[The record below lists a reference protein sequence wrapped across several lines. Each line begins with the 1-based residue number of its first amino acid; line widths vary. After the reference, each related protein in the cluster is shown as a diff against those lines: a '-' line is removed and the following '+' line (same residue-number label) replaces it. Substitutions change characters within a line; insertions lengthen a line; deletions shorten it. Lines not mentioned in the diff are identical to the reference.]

1 MRTVRYMWQIY
12 NFFANFAVK
21 QHHHMDST
29 PSKSYSHGELSR
41 LINAALLRDDT
52 PAPGKIANKIYN
64 DIMMGSGAFA
74 RVSRMIETE
83 AMHLISRDLPPSL
96 LGSPSSQTNITEA
109 LHPDIRI
116 RIETEFKQYLNSE
129 TVRSEVGTIYDELCD
144 SIERAGWSFGIVNLA
159 RALEIL
165 RDKIRKQANVYNS
178 SIALVGPYT
187 DLGPLYEAA
196 CCKTNV
202 HGNHYVDIQD
212 FYTALCD
219 NTRTGCTEIASA
231 FYRDTLHDLAEW
243 PRLQAI
249 IESNV
254 TLHERCRAIA
264 DQNAGKPKCR
274 VFSDPDRSSP
284 MDLVDI

>member
-1 MRTVRYMWQIY
+1 
-12 NFFANFAVK
+12 
-21 QHHHMDST
+21 
-29 PSKSYSHGELSR
+29 
-41 LINAALLRDDT
+41 
-52 PAPGKIANKIYN
+52 
-64 DIMMGSGAFA
+64 
-74 RVSRMIETE
+74 
-83 AMHLISRDLPPSL
+83 MHWISRDLPL
-96 LGSPSSQTNITEA
+96 
-109 LHPDIRI
+109 R
-116 RIETEFKQYLNSE
+116 Y
-129 TVRSEVGTIYDELCD
+129 
-144 SIERAGWSFGIVNLA
+144 LA
-159 RALEIL
+159 RRRRRQTLQRHCIRTYAYGLRRNSSNILIRDRTERSRNHLQRIMRQYRTRRMEFRDRKSGQGVEIL

-219 NTRTGCTEIASA
+219 NTRTGCTEIAST

-274 VFSDPDRSSP
+274 VFSDPDRSKFQW
-284 MDLVDI
+284 IW

>member
-1 MRTVRYMWQIY
+1 
-12 NFFANFAVK
+12 
-21 QHHHMDST
+21 MDST

-109 LHPDIRI
+109 LHPDIRT